1 MRQYLT
7 IKNMRT
13 EDSASSS
20 DYLEKKKQLQVPNVP
35 DKSSSSRTTQ
45 LQYRTLLD
53 LTEPGDP
60 VSRFQV
66 LLDPVSPS
74 LETQRL
80 TTCPMFIPPKIQTMP
95 CLKKQKPILHN
106 FLQSLQEH

>member
-1 MRQYLT
+1 
-7 IKNMRT
+7 MRT

-20 DYLEKKKQLQVPNVP
+20 DYLEKKKQLQVPN
-35 DKSSSSRTTQ
+35 KSSSSRTTQ

-74 LETQRL
+74 FQHPITPH
-80 TTCPMFIPPKIQTMP
+80 PMFIPPKIQTMP
-95 CLKKQKPILHN
+95 CLKKQKPILHY

>member
-1 MRQYLT
+1 
-7 IKNMRT
+7 MRT

-20 DYLEKKKQLQVPNVP
+20 DYLEKKKHLQVPN
-35 DKSSSSRTTQ
+35 KSSSSRTTQ

-66 LLDPVSPS
+66 LLDPASPS
-74 LETQRL
+74 FQHPTTQHL
-80 TTCPMFIPPKIQTMP
+80 TTCPMFIPPKIQTIP
-95 CLKKQKPILHN
+95 CVKKQKPILHN
-106 FLQSLQEH
+106 FLQSLDLQEH